1 MAMVYC
7 DMGDNLTG
15 ACRTKEF
22 EIPTNHQE
30 ESVNKPEHDGAS
42 RQMPID

>member
-7 DMGDNLTG
+7 DMGDNLTR
-15 ACRTKEF
+15 ACRT
-22 EIPTNHQE
+22 E
-30 ESVNKPEHDGAS
+30 EPVNKPEHDGAS